1 MSTSDKQAVKAVH
14 QLLME
19 RFPKAFP
26 KNYDQ
31 LIPLKTGIYTDLV
44 ERLPEVN
51 ATLLRRALANH
62 TSRHGYLLALIH
74 HKGDRRYSL
83 DGLAV
88 GTVTP
93 EERAHAMQHL
103 AAATERGQVKAQNI
117 RTHQEREEKR
127 RRQREIERK
136 NREAKAARRAAEQRR
151 QQEHA
156 ARRAAL
162 EAQGITVE
170 SRSERKQR
178 LIREAAARADA
189 RSRSKPTEQRPSAAQ
204 SPATPAPA
212 TAPTPPALCQADR
225 SPLALRPKTKTPTVE
240 VTFKKRRRIVPPTDE
255 NLS

>member
-26 KNYDQ
+26 KDYDQ

-74 HKGDRRYSL
+74 HKGDGRYNV
-83 DGLAV
+83 DGVAV

-93 EERAHAMQHL
+93 EERAHATQHL
-103 AAATERGQVKAQNI
+103 AAATERGQAKAQNI

-151 QQEHA
+151 QQEHT

-170 SRSERKQR
+170 SRSERKRR

-189 RSRSKPTEQRPSAAQ
+189 RARSKPTEQRPSPLDQPPSIHA
-204 SPATPAPA
+204 PAPA
-212 TAPTPPALCQADR
+212 TAPALRQSDR
-225 SPLALRPKTKTPTVE
+225 PLLALRPKTKTPSVE
-240 VTFKKRRRIVPPTDE
+240 VTFKKRRRVIPPNNE
-255 NLS
+255 